1 MAPRK
6 KTLAQIGIIVSNL
19 TDYPVRKRYGKVLEM
34 TFELEQ
40 LAGKTY
46 WPKWK
51 TSLGGNENCVWLDA
65 MAEDL
70 KLFLD
75 KWGFIYDNMG
85 EIRQME
91 INDIAEK
98 CAADLTAEQEL
109 RAELEFAFA
118 EKINDALNSDE
129 KLQKK
134 QKS

>member
-1 MAPRK
+1 
-6 KTLAQIGIIVSNL
+6 
-19 TDYPVRKRYGKVLEM
+19 
-34 TFELEQ
+34 
-40 LAGKTY
+40 
-46 WPKWK
+46 
-51 TSLGGNENCVWLDA
+51 
-65 MAEDL
+65 
-70 KLFLD
+70 
-75 KWGFIYDNMG
+75 MG

-134 QKS
+134 TEELRKEIYDKNRFIYKKSGGL